1 MSNFV
6 AQYTA
11 SAQFTGGSGGPL
23 VFASVLSAELTVAI
37 APFFKGDRGLPGAQ
51 GIPGVTPVPEELPDM
66 TLIFNNGLV

>member
-11 SAQFTGGSGGPL
+11 SAQLTGGSGGPL

-37 APFFKGDRGLPGAQ
+37 APFFKGDRGAQ
-51 GIPGVTPVPEELPDM
+51 GLQGLQGVAPTPEELPDM
-66 TLIFNNGLV
+66 TLIFENGLV